1 MQDTNVTHQIASDAD
16 SRGNF
21 THNGVLNGQ
30 QDPKS
35 RAINDSLTVFAISRD
50 LGTVQATQAPV
61 VWTLGYT
68 TDPAINYTD
77 LSGAPSIYLS
87 PYYKTQYSNDEALAS
102 IDCNSWEDDMSNIEF
117 QFIDFLN
124 DFSNASSRAQQLD
137 NKILQNANSVS
148 DGLGVLVSLAITQV
162 YSSMQ
167 LTIETGAHEN
177 LNNSDA
183 MMFMKNIGAYGT
195 R

>member
-1 MQDTNVTHQIASDAD
+1 MQGENVTYQIASDAY

-35 RAINDSLTVFAISRD
+35 RAISDHFAVFAISRD

-61 VWTLGYT
+61 VWTVGYT

-77 LSGAPSIYLS
+77 LSGGPPISRSL
-87 PYYKTQYSNDEALAS
+87 YYKTQYSNDEALVS
-102 IDCNSWEDDMSNIEF
+102 IDRN
-117 QFIDFLN
+117 
-124 DFSNASSRAQQLD
+124 
-137 NKILQNANSVS
+137 
-148 DGLGVLVSLAITQV
+148 SLA
-162 YSSMQ
+162 
-167 LTIETGAHEN
+167 
-177 LNNSDA
+177 
-183 MMFMKNIGAYGT
+183 